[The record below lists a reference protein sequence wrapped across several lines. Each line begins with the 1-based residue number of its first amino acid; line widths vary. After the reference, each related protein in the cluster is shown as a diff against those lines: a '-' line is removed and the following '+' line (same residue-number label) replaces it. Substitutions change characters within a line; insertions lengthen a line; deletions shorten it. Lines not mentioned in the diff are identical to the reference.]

1 MLREQD
7 KKFLIE
13 KSSNLNKR
21 KKSHKR
27 QKDIQKETAKSNTKE
42 NKYIFF
48 KKKREFTTRKTKKAT
63 KTQQIKSVFI
73 SLRKVNSTFYT
84 YF

>member
-27 QKDIQKETAKSNTKE
+27 QKDIQQKETAKSNTKE
-42 NKYIFF
+42 NKYIFS
-48 KKKREFTTRKTKKAT
+48 KKKENLQQEKLKK
-63 KTQQIKSVFI
+63 QQK
-73 SLRKVNSTFYT
+73 LNK
-84 YF
+84 

>member
-1 MLREQD
+1 MLRKQD

-13 KSSNLNKR
+13 KSSNFNKR

-27 QKDIQKETAKSNTKE
+27 QKDIQQKETAKSNTKE

-48 KKKREFTTRKTKKAT
+48 KKKIAT